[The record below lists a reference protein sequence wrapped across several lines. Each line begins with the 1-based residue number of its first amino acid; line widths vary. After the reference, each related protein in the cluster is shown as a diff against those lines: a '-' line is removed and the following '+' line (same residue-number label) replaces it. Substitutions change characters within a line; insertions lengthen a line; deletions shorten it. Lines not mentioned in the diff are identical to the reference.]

1 MSSEVAA
8 QEASSE
14 NDAQGPLPIKELA
27 ARSPFGELLV
37 RRSFGACIDFVVLF
51 VILLVPDSILGNDR
65 YRATLWVWIGA
76 QALYFLLTER
86 VWGRTLGKLLTGTV
100 VIDRAGKPPGILQ
113 VVVRTALRLVEVNP
127 LLFCLPAVFVFAIS
141 KRRQRIG
148 DLLARTYVMR
158 AEDLKRR
165 TPEDA
170 SASPSELVA
179 ERSSAFPLLARR
191 AIGAQIDLVI
201 LVMLLGLFA
210 GTLGKD
216 RLGDDI
222 WPWVVSIWL
231 AVVVG
236 YFVGGEGAFGRTLG
250 KQITGTIVIDKSG
263 RAPGFAKA
271 LIRTLLRLVE
281 VNPFLIGGL
290 PAGLALL
297 LTKRRQRLGDL
308 LAGTYVVRSRDL
320 KQDNAPVARA

>member
-51 VILLVPDSILGNDR
+51 VILLVPDSVLGNDR

>member
-1 MSSEVAA
+1 
-8 QEASSE
+8 
-14 NDAQGPLPIKELA
+14 
-27 ARSPFGELLV
+27 LV